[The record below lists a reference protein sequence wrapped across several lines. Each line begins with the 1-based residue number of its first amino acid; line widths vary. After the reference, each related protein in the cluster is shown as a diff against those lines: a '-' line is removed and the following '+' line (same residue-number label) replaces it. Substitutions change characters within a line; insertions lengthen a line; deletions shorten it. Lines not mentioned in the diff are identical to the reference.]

1 MARSL
6 HRRVGVFGR
15 ALLALLLV
23 VAGLA
28 AVLAPLVQSTA
39 AQEEHVQANAT
50 IRVVH
55 ASPGTPEIDVLV
67 DGQPLVEGLA
77 YGSVTDS
84 VPLPAEEHQLQVVPT
99 GQTADAAVIDQDLNA
114 EAGKAYI
121 FVAMGPLNEIQ
132 GKLFDVNLDA
142 IEQGKARAR
151 VINASADA
159 GEVDVAV
166 TGGDALFDGV
176 GFTDATDYEEIDPGG
191 YSLDVRGEEDRVL
204 ATVPDLTVE
213 AGRVYD
219 IVAIGQ
225 VSDQSLNLLS
235 LETSVSRPCSEV
247 LGLGGGAEDACVRIV
262 HAAAGA
268 EDVDTYVGESLLVE
282 GLAFGAATE
291 YVNLP
296 AGDDRPVQVTAAG
309 ASVEEAIL
317 DTDIDLNAGQAYQI
331 VATGEQDEIEATV
344 NEIDLSP
351 LPENQARLRVVH
363 ASPDA
368 GAVDVGVAEGST
380 LFEDVDFR
388 DATNYA
394 VVDADAYTVEVHPA
408 GEDTV
413 ALQTDVELEAGTV
426 YDAIVIGRADDQTL
440 ALLVLTSE
448 AGVREGGLAT
458 PGADVMTTPGAVG
471 TAVMAATPLPA
482 GETEDLAETAEAVE
496 TPTS

>member
-1 MARSL
+1 M
-6 HRRVGVFGR
+6 
-15 ALLALLLV
+15 
-23 VAGLA
+23 
-28 AVLAPLVQSTA
+28 
-39 AQEEHVQANAT
+39 
-50 IRVVH
+50 
-55 ASPGTPEIDVLV
+55 
-67 DGQPLVEGLA
+67 
-77 YGSVTDS
+77 
-84 VPLPAEEHQLQVVPT
+84 
-99 GQTADAAVIDQDLNA
+99 
-114 EAGKAYI
+114 
-121 FVAMGPLNEIQ
+121 
-132 GKLFDVNLDA
+132 
-142 IEQGKARAR
+142 
-151 VINASADA
+151 
-159 GEVDVAV
+159 
-166 TGGDALFDGV
+166 
-176 GFTDATDYEEIDPGG
+176 
-191 YSLDVRGEEDRVL
+191 
-204 ATVPDLTVE
+204 
-213 AGRVYD
+213 
-219 IVAIGQ
+219 
-225 VSDQSLNLLS
+225 
-235 LETSVSRPCSEV
+235 
-247 LGLGGGAEDACVRIV
+247 
-262 HAAAGA
+262 
-268 EDVDTYVGESLLVE
+268 
-282 GLAFGAATE
+282 
-291 YVNLP
+291 
-296 AGDDRPVQVTAAG
+296 
-309 ASVEEAIL
+309 
-317 DTDIDLNAGQAYQI
+317 
-331 VATGEQDEIEATV
+331 ATGEQDEIEATV